1 MACAEQLTRP
11 VYTLLLLLVPGL
23 FGQGLPASP
32 STLLLKSGTPV
43 ELRLAETISSANT
56 HKGERLEFEV
66 VKDVVIAGFTVIRTG
81 TTAIGSVTRVK
92 GKRPLGL
99 GGNVIIKLDSVET
112 TIGQNIGLV
121 ARKEFKGRS
130 RTLRM
135 AMKMAVAGALYW
147 PVAPVFLLSRG
158 RDSTILKGA
167 NVTAYTKID
176 SSVSTEGLPRSRENV
191 SELSEMINLLPP
203 RVLNAEGREGDMLN
217 LIFLAREDDLQTAF
231 ARAGWLKADKSIP
244 RIIWRLLSRRTRYKE
259 LPMDQLYVFGRPQ
272 DYSYV
277 LPDPKLIV
285 ARRHHVRI
293 WKTDREV
300 DGIPLWVGAATHD
313 VSIELVKHEFKL
325 FHRIDPNVDA
335 ERNFIARNLAKTWQP
350 ARAEYMQCVEPVL
363 SAQTATGQTYHSDGR
378 LLFLEL
384 NRKENPMAGAAEVA
398 GISQ

>member
-1 MACAEQLTRP
+1 MACAKQLTLP
-11 VYTLLLLLVPGL
+11 VCTVLLLLATGL
-23 FGQGLPASP
+23 FGQGLPPSP
-32 STLLLKSGTPV
+32 STLLMKSGTPV
-43 ELRLAETISSANT
+43 ELRLAETVSSANT
-56 HKGERLEFEV
+56 HKGEHLEFEV
-66 VKDVVIAGFTVIRTG
+66 VKDVDIGGFTVIRTG
-81 TTAIGSVTRVK
+81 TTATGSVTRVR

-112 TIGQNIGLV
+112 TIGQSVGLV

-135 AMKMAVAGALYW
+135 AMKVAIAGALYW

-158 RDSTILKGA
+158 RDSTLLKGA
-167 NVTAYTKID
+167 NVTAYTKGD
-176 SSVSTEGLPRSRENV
+176 SSVSTEGLPRSRESV
-191 SELSEMINLLPP
+191 SEVSEMISLLPP
-203 RVLNAEGREGDMLN
+203 RAQNAEGREGDMLN
-217 LIFLAREDDLQTAF
+217 LVFLAREDDLQTAF
-231 ARAGWLKADKSIP
+231 ARAGWLQADKSIP
-244 RIIWRLLSRRTRYKE
+244 RIIWRLISRRTRYKE
-259 LPMDQLYVFGRPQ
+259 LPMDQLYVFGRRQ

-300 DGIPLWVGAATHD
+300 DGVPLWVGAATHD
-313 VSIELVKHEFKL
+313 VSIELVKHEFRL

-350 ARAEYMQCVEPVL
+350 ARSEYMHCVEPVL
-363 SAQTATGQTYHSDGR
+363 SAETATGQTYHSDGR

-384 NRKENPMAGAAEVA
+384 NRKGNPMAGGAEVA
-398 GISQ
+398 GISH